1 MLCSRCH
8 HFEAAP
14 DGVLCTAC
22 ATPAGFAAPPG
33 AGTPGAGMPGA
44 GTPKVWLR
52 SPVGLGWA
60 TVALLGLAAAVD
72 LFAVVADYLR
82 YDVTG
87 DLAAGDSGAAV
98 LDRADTSD
106 VLTGLAAGAQL
117 VVLLACAVIFVIWL
131 WRVRVNAEVFAPD
144 GHRQARGWVIAGWI
158 VPFVSLWYPR
168 RIVLD
173 VWDASSVGDR
183 PRGHAL
189 VNVWWTLWLLTNV
202 VGRFLANLAGE
213 AETSQE
219 IHDTTRQLLFAD
231 ALDLAAALVAAVMVL
246 RLTRMQDEKARRG
259 PTAPAA
265 V

>member
-22 ATPAGFAAPPG
+22 VTPAGFAAPPG
-33 AGTPGAGMPGA
+33 AGTP
-44 GTPKVWLR
+44 TVWLR

-87 DLAAGDSGAAV
+87 DLAAGDSGVAV

-106 VLTGLAAGAQL
+106 VLTGLAAAAQ
-117 VVLLACAVIFVIWL
+117 VGVLLVCAVVFVVWL

-144 GHRQARGWVIAGWI
+144 GHRKARGWVIAGWI

-173 VWDASSVGDR
+173 VWDASVGDR

-202 VGRFLANLAGE
+202 VGRFLANM
-213 AETSQE
+213 AEGADTSQE
-219 IHDTTRQLLFAD
+219 IHDTTRQMLFAD
-231 ALDLAAALVAAVMVL
+231 ALDLAAALVAAAMVL

-259 PTAPAA
+259 PTVPAA

>member
-1 MLCSRCH
+1 MLCTRCH

-14 DGVLCTAC
+14 DGVLCTSC
-22 ATPAGFAAPPG
+22 ATPAGFAAP
-33 AGTPGAGMPGA
+33 PGA

-72 LFAVVADYLR
+72 LFALVADFLR

-87 DLAAGDSGAAV
+87 DLAGGDTGAAA
-98 LDRADTSD
+98 LDRADVSD
-106 VLTGLAAGAQL
+106 VLTSLAASAQMA
-117 VVLLACAVIFVIWL
+117 VLLACAVVFVIWL

-144 GHRQARGWVIAGWI
+144 GHRKARGWVIAGWV
-158 VPFVSLWYPR
+158 VPFASLWYPR
-168 RIVLD
+168 RVVLD
-173 VWDASSVGDR
+173 VWNASSPEDR

-202 VGRFLANLAGE
+202 IGRFLASMAGE
-213 AETSQE
+213 ADTYQE
-219 IHDTTRQLLFAD
+219 VHDAAFQLLFAD
-231 ALDLAAALVAAVMVL
+231 AVDLVAALVAAVMVL

-259 PTAPAA
+259 PVVPVAA
-265 V
+265 